1 MLCWATQASGLS
13 IASLLFRALAMLNP
27 DAWVAQHNI
36 DRYTETGK
44 VDWSY
49 LQGLSDDAV
58 PVLVTLPD
66 DVVACAMAHREPS
79 DNDWL
84 EWNLGRDRANPP

>member
-1 MLCWATQASGLS
+1 V
-13 IASLLFRALAMLNP
+13 LNP
-27 DAWVAQHNI
+27 DAWVAQHNV

-44 VDWSY
+44 VDWVY

-58 PVLVTLPD
+58 PVLATLPD
-66 DVVACAMAHREPS
+66 DVVGCAMADREPS

-84 EWNLGRDRANPP
+84 EWNLGRERANPLIRSHASDGATMCTSEPAG